1 MWLRARPSLTSVCVL
16 CWCVQVVKEAKNAEK
31 AKMPAFGYPD
41 SPEEAAVR

>member
-1 MWLRARPSLTSVCVL
+1 MWLRARPSLTSVCVR
-16 CWCVQVVKEAKNAEK
+16 QVVKEAKNAEK